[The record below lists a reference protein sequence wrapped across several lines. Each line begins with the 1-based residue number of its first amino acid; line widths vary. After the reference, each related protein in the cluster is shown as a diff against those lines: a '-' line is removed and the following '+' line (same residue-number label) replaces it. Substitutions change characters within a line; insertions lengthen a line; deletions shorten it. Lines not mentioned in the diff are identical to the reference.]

1 MGRRHHMYKVG
12 DKILYP
18 MHGAG
23 IIRQIDKREI
33 LGEVKEYYLLNV
45 PCGDMEVM
53 LPVDNCEEIGVRPIV
68 STDILEKAL
77 SVLSLESSEMPG
89 NWNKRYRDNMEKIKS
104 GEILSVAEI
113 VRNLTRIN
121 RENKLSA
128 GEKKM
133 LSNARKILQSEV
145 MLVLEISDEEAAE
158 LIENAI

>member
-1 MGRRHHMYKVG
+1 MYKTG

-23 IIRQIDKREI
+23 VIKTIDKREI

-53 LPVDNCEEIGVRPIV
+53 IPVDNCEDIGVRPIV
-68 STDILEKAL
+68 SSMELEDAI
-77 SVLSLESSEMPG
+77 SVLSLESSEMSG
-89 NWNKRYRDNMEKIKS
+89 NWNKRYRNNMEKIKS
-104 GEILSVAEI
+104 GDIKSVAGI

-121 RENKLSA
+121 RENRLSA

-133 LSNARKILQSEV
+133 LSNARKILQSEI
-145 MLVLEISDEEAAE
+145 MLVLDIDEEEADE
-158 LIENAI
+158 IIENAI

>member
-1 MGRRHHMYKVG
+1 MYKTG

-23 IIRQIDKREI
+23 VIKSIEEREI
-33 LGEVKEYYLLNV
+33 LGEIKEYYLLNV

-53 LPVDNCEEIGVRPIV
+53 IPVDNCEDIGVRHLV
-68 STDILEKAL
+68 SVEELEEAI
-77 SVLSLESSEMPG
+77 SVLGLESSEMSG
-89 NWNKRYRDNMEKIKS
+89 NWNKRYRENMEKIKS
-104 GEILSVAEI
+104 GEVKSVAEI

-133 LSNARKILQSEV
+133 LSNARKILQSEI
-145 MLVLEISDEEAAE
+145 MLVLNIEEEEAIDI
-158 LIENAI
+158 IESAI

>member
-1 MGRRHHMYKVG
+1 MYKTG

-23 IIRQIDKREI
+23 VIKKIDTREI

-53 LPVDNCEEIGVRPIV
+53 IPVDNCEDIGVRPIV
-68 STDILEKAL
+68 SPGELEKAIA
-77 SVLSLESSEMPG
+77 VLSLESSEMSG

-104 GEILSVAEI
+104 GEIVLVAEI

-145 MLVLEISDEEAAE
+145 MLVLDIGEEEAIDM
-158 LIENAI
+158 IEKAI

>member
-1 MGRRHHMYKVG
+1 MYKTG

-23 IIRQIDKREI
+23 VIKKIDTREI

-53 LPVDNCEEIGVRPIV
+53 IPVDNCEDIGVRPIV
-68 STDILEKAL
+68 SLGELEKAIA
-77 SVLSLESSEMPG
+77 VLSLESSEMSG

-104 GEILSVAEI
+104 GEIILVAEI

-145 MLVLEISDEEAAE
+145 MLVLDIGEEEAIDM
-158 LIENAI
+158 IEKAI

>member
-1 MGRRHHMYKVG
+1 MYKTG

-23 IIRQIDKREI
+23 VIKQIDKREI
-33 LGEVKEYYLLNV
+33 LGEIKEYYLLNV

-53 LPVDNCEEIGVRPIV
+53 IPVDNCEEIGVRPIV
-68 STDILEKAL
+68 TPEVLKEAL
-77 SVLSLESSEMPG
+77 AVLSLESSEMSG
-89 NWNKRYRDNMEKIKS
+89 NWNKRYRENMEKIKS
-104 GEILSVAEI
+104 GEIVSVTEI

-133 LSNARKILQSEV
+133 LTNARKILQSEV
-145 MLVLEISDEEAAE
+145 MLVLDISDEEAAD

>member
-1 MGRRHHMYKVG
+1 MYKTG

-23 IIRQIDKREI
+23 VIKKIDKREI

-53 LPVDNCEEIGVRPIV
+53 IPVDNCEDIGVRHLV
-68 STDILEKAL
+68 SREELESAI
-77 SVLSLESSEMPG
+77 SVLSLESSEMSG

-104 GEILSVAEI
+104 GEIKAVAEI

-145 MLVLEISDEEAAE
+145 MLVLDIEEEEAIYI
-158 LIENAI
+158 IEKAI

>member
-1 MGRRHHMYKVG
+1 MYKTG

-23 IIRQIDKREI
+23 VIKKIDTREI

-53 LPVDNCEEIGVRPIV
+53 IPVDNCEDIGVRPIV
-68 STDILEKAL
+68 SPGELEKAIA
-77 SVLSLESSEMPG
+77 VLSLESSEMSG

-104 GEILSVAEI
+104 GEIILVAEI

-145 MLVLEISDEEAAE
+145 MLVLDIGEEEAIDM
-158 LIENAI
+158 IEKAI

>member
-1 MGRRHHMYKVG
+1 MSKTG

-23 IIRQIDKREI
+23 VIKKIDKREI

-53 LPVDNCEEIGVRPIV
+53 IPVDNCEDIGVRHLV
-68 STDILEKAL
+68 SREELESAI
-77 SVLSLESSEMPG
+77 SVLSLESSEMSG

-104 GEILSVAEI
+104 GEIKAVAEI

-145 MLVLEISDEEAAE
+145 MLVLDIEEEEAIDI
-158 LIENAI
+158 IEKAI

>member
-1 MGRRHHMYKVG
+1 MYKTG

-23 IIRQIDKREI
+23 VIKKIDKREI

-53 LPVDNCEEIGVRPIV
+53 IPVDNCEDIGVRHLV
-68 STDILEKAL
+68 SREELESAI
-77 SVLSLESSEMPG
+77 SVLSLESSEMSG

-104 GEILSVAEI
+104 GEIKAVAEI

-145 MLVLEISDEEAAE
+145 MLVLDIEEEEAIDI
-158 LIENAI
+158 IEKAI

>member
-1 MGRRHHMYKVG
+1 MARRKLMYKTG

-23 IIRQIDKREI
+23 VIKKIDKREI

-53 LPVDNCEEIGVRPIV
+53 IPVDNCEDIGVRHLV
-68 STDILEKAL
+68 SREELESAI
-77 SVLSLESSEMPG
+77 SVLSLESSEMSG

-104 GEILSVAEI
+104 GEIKAVAEI

-145 MLVLEISDEEAAE
+145 MLVLDIEEEEAIDI
-158 LIENAI
+158 IEKAI

>member
-1 MGRRHHMYKVG
+1 MYQAG

-23 IIRQIDKREI
+23 IIKQIDKREI
-33 LGEVKEYYLLNV
+33 LGEVKDYYLLNV

-53 LPVDNCEEIGVRPIV
+53 IPVDNCDEIGVRPIV
-68 STDILEKAL
+68 SPAKLEEAL
-77 SVLSLESSEMPG
+77 KVLRLESSEMSG

-145 MLVLEISDEEAAE
+145 MLVLDISEEEATA
-158 LIENAI
+158 LIEEAI

>member
-1 MGRRHHMYKVG
+1 MYKAG

-23 IIRQIDKREI
+23 VIKKIDRCEI
-33 LGEVKEYYLLNV
+33 LGAVKDYYLLNV

-53 LPVDNCEEIGVRPIV
+53 IPVDNCEEIGVRPIV
-68 STDILEKAL
+68 SPEELDKAIA
-77 SVLSLESSEMPG
+77 VLSLESSEMPG

-104 GEILSVAEI
+104 GEIISVAEI

-145 MLVLEISDEEAAE
+145 MLVRDITTEEAAE
-158 LIENAI
+158 IIENAI

>member
-1 MGRRHHMYKVG
+1 MYKTG

-23 IIRQIDKREI
+23 VIKKIDTREI

-53 LPVDNCEEIGVRPIV
+53 MPVDNCEDIGVRPIV
-68 STDILEKAL
+68 SPGELEKAIA
-77 SVLSLESSEMPG
+77 VLSLESSEMSG

-104 GEILSVAEI
+104 GEIILVAEI

-145 MLVLEISDEEAAE
+145 MLVLDIGEEEAIDM
-158 LIENAI
+158 IEKAI

>member
-1 MGRRHHMYKVG
+1 MYKTG

-23 IIRQIDKREI
+23 VIKKIDTREI

-53 LPVDNCEEIGVRPIV
+53 IPVDNCEDIGVRPIV
-68 STDILEKAL
+68 SLGELEKAIA
-77 SVLSLESSEMPG
+77 VLSLESSEMSG

-104 GEILSVAEI
+104 GEIVLVAEI

-145 MLVLEISDEEAAE
+145 MLVLDIGEEEAIDM
-158 LIENAI
+158 IEKAI

>member
-1 MGRRHHMYKVG
+1 MYKTG

-23 IIRQIDKREI
+23 VIKSIEEREI
-33 LGEVKEYYLLNV
+33 LGEIKEYYLLNV

-53 LPVDNCEEIGVRPIV
+53 IPVDNCEDIGVRHLV
-68 STDILEKAL
+68 SVEELEEAI
-77 SVLSLESSEMPG
+77 SVLGLESSEMSG
-89 NWNKRYRDNMEKIKS
+89 NWNKRYRENMEKIKS
-104 GEILSVAEI
+104 GEVKSVAEI

-133 LSNARKILQSEV
+133 LSNARKILQSEI
-145 MLVLEISDEEAAE
+145 MLVLNIEEKEAIDI
-158 LIENAI
+158 IESAI

>member
-1 MGRRHHMYKVG
+1 MYKTG

-23 IIRQIDKREI
+23 VIKSIEEREI
-33 LGEVKEYYLLNV
+33 LGEIKEYYLLNV

-53 LPVDNCEEIGVRPIV
+53 IPVDNCEDIGVRPIV
-68 STDILEKAL
+68 SPGELEKAIA
-77 SVLSLESSEMPG
+77 VLSLESSEMSG

-104 GEILSVAEI
+104 GEIVLVAEI

-145 MLVLEISDEEAAE
+145 MLVLDIGEEEAIDM
-158 LIENAI
+158 IEKAI

>member
-1 MGRRHHMYKVG
+1 MYKTG

-23 IIRQIDKREI
+23 VIKKIDTREI

-53 LPVDNCEEIGVRPIV
+53 IPVDNCEDIGVRPIV
-68 STDILEKAL
+68 SLGELEKAIA
-77 SVLSLESSEMPG
+77 VLSLESSEMSG

-104 GEILSVAEI
+104 GEIISVAEI

-145 MLVLEISDEEAAE
+145 MLVLDIGEEEAIDM
-158 LIENAI
+158 IEKAI

>member
-1 MGRRHHMYKVG
+1 MYKTG

-23 IIRQIDKREI
+23 VIKSIEEREI
-33 LGEVKEYYLLNV
+33 LGEIKEYYLLNV

-53 LPVDNCEEIGVRPIV
+53 IPVDNCEDIGVRPIV
-68 STDILEKAL
+68 SPGELEKAIA
-77 SVLSLESSEMPG
+77 VLSLESSEMSG

-104 GEILSVAEI
+104 GEIILVAEI

-145 MLVLEISDEEAAE
+145 MLVLDIGEEEAIDM
-158 LIENAI
+158 IEKAI